1 MNKELAKY
9 AKNGDKKNFQIA
21 YELLFGNSNKKAWE
35 TAYATARAGSQSLTA
50 ETAGTTGG
58 FDMSGMISKF
68 TTKTF
73 KITNEATKLV
83 GKAINDVYQ
92 SQMGVEESDS
102 TAQKLA
108 ELLEKSGA
116 NPAALIGNATGL
128 AYDEAI
134 EQLKKESTLLSEV
147 NAKTGISGELSE
159 ALQQDMKEASIE
171 AKRYG
176 FSLSN
181 IGELYTGLVDN
192 SGKFA
197 FINRSTMESAAP
209 VAMVLGKTMG
219 EMATIMGDYETIGVG
234 VNQTI
239 KNLDEAATKSIS
251 LGMSARKV
259 TETMSASMSKLNE
272 YGFKN
277 GVKGLEDMSR
287 KALEFRMNMDSVFS
301 IADKVFDATSAIDF
315 TANMQV
321 LGGAIGDFNDPLKLM
336 YMATNNV
343 EGLQDALVGAAGSL
357 ATYNQEQ
364 GRFEVT
370 SVNLR
375 KSKEMAQQMGISMG
389 ELNKI
394 AIAAAERSSAAAS
407 LMSSGLNMPE
417 KDREFLT
424 NISRMEN
431 GEMKIVV
438 PKSLQD
444 QLGLE
449 PIKLEEL
456 TEAQKEVL
464 IKNQEAFEK
473 MDSSKIAMSQL
484 TETQQISRQVD
495 VIAAYVKVR
504 GAAYVK
510 GMTSNLTKTF
520 QDEFKESI
528 TKLAD
533 TKKVNLNED
542 KKSGQELGVKIN
554 NVMNSPEKQQ
564 EIIDGLK
571 DKKNEAVQNGEEYL
585 KKLMDG
591 FKTSFNDSMGDKYD
605 KTRTIN
611 LQYNVDSSNPREFTQ
626 VKMA

>member
-1 MNKELAKY
+1 MNKDLLKY
-9 AKNGDKKNFQIA
+9 AKNGNKKSFKIA
-21 YELLFGNSNKKAWE
+21 YEALNGNADPKAWE
-35 TAYATARAGSQSLTA
+35 IAYNAAKAGS
-50 ETAGTTGG
+50 AGVESEAAGASN

-68 TTKTF
+68 TKKTF
-73 KITNEATKLV
+73 GIANDATKLV
-83 GKAINDVYQ
+83 GKAISDIYKTQLGEEETNSV
-92 SQMGVEESDS
+92 SQQLVD
-102 TAQKLA
+102 
-108 ELLEKSGA
+108 LLQNSGA
-116 NPAALIGNATGL
+116 NPVALVGNATGL
-128 AYDEAI
+128 AYEQAL
-134 EQLKKESTLLSEV
+134 EQLKAESTLLTEINS
-147 NAKTGISGELSE
+147 KTGLSGELSE
-159 ALQQDMKEASIE
+159 ALQNDMKEASIE
-171 AKRYG
+171 AARYG

-197 FINRSTMESAAP
+197 FINRGTMESAAP
-209 VAMVLGKTMG
+209 VAKVLGKTME
-219 EMATIMGDYETIGVG
+219 EMATIMSDYETIGVG
-234 VNQTI
+234 VDQTI

-259 TETMSASMSKLNE
+259 TETMNASMGKLNE

-277 GVKGLEDMSR
+277 GIKGLEDMSR

-315 TANMQV
+315 TANLQV

-343 EGLQDALVGAAGSL
+343 EGLQDALAGAAGSL
-357 ATYNQEQ
+357 ATYNQQQ

-375 KSKEMAQQMGISMG
+375 KSKEMADQMGISMG

-394 AIAAAERSSAAAS
+394 AVAAAERSSAAAS
-407 LMSSGLNMPE
+407 LMASGLNMPE

-444 QLGLE
+444 QLGME

-464 IKNQEAFEK
+464 IKNQEAFAK
-473 MDSSKIAMSQL
+473 MDSKEIAMSQL
-484 TETQQISRQVD
+484 TETQQIGRQVD

-510 GMTSNLTKTF
+510 GMGSSLTKQF
-520 QDEFKESI
+520 QDEFKETLKNI
-528 TKLAD
+528 AD
-533 TKKVNLNED
+533 TKKVNVNED
-542 KKSGQELGVKIN
+542 RKSGQELGGKIN
-554 NVMNSPEKQQ
+554 NVMSSPEAREDLKNK
-564 EIIDGLK
+564 IIQKK
-571 DKKNEAVQNGEEYL
+571 DESLQTGEEYV
-585 KKLMDG
+585 KKLLDG
-591 FKTSFNDSMGDKYD
+591 FKTSFAETMGSKYD

-611 LQYNVDSSNPREFTQ
+611 LQYNVNDTDPREFTQ

>member
-1 MNKELAKY
+1 MNKDLLKY
-9 AKNGDKKNFQIA
+9 AKNGNKKSFKIA
-21 YELLFGNSNKKAWE
+21 YEALYGSSDPKAWE
-35 TAYATARAGSQSLTA
+35 IAYNAAKAGTTGLEA
-50 ETAGTTGG
+50 EGTTGG

-68 TTKTF
+68 TKKTF
-73 KITNEATKLV
+73 GIANDATKLV

-116 NPAALIGNATGL
+116 NPAALVGNATGL
-128 AYDEAI
+128 AYEQAL
-134 EQLKKESTLLSEV
+134 EQLKAESTLLSEI
-147 NAKTGISGELSE
+147 NAKTGLSGELSE
-159 ALQQDMKEASIE
+159 ALQDDMKEASIE
-171 AKRYG
+171 ARRYG

-209 VAMVLGKTMG
+209 VAMVLGKTME
-219 EMATIMGDYETIGVG
+219 EMASIMSDYETIGVG
-234 VNQTI
+234 VDQTI
-239 KNLDEAATKSIS
+239 KNLDQAATKSIS

-259 TETMSASMSKLNE
+259 TETMTASMSKLNE

-277 GVKGLEDMSR
+277 GIKGLEDMSR
-287 KALEFRMNMDSVFS
+287 KALEFRMNMDSVFT

-343 EGLQDALVGAAGSL
+343 EGLQDALVGAAGGL

-407 LMSSGLNMPE
+407 LMASGLNMPE

-444 QLGLE
+444 QLGME

-510 GMTSNLTKTF
+510 GMSSNLAKTF
-520 QDEFKESI
+520 QDEFKESL
-528 TKLAD
+528 TKLVD
-533 TKKVNLNED
+533 TKKVNVTED
-542 KKSGQELGVKIN
+542 KKSGQELGAKIK
-554 NVMNSPEKQQ
+554 NVMSSSEAREDLKNKIIEK
-564 EIIDGLK
+564 K
-571 DKKNEAVQNGEEYL
+571 DEAVQNGEEYI
-585 KKLMDG
+585 KKLLDG
-591 FKTSFNDSMGDKYD
+591 FKTSFTESMGSKYD

-611 LQYNVDSSNPREFTQ
+611 LQYNVNDTDPREFTQ

>member
-1 MNKELAKY
+1 MNKDLLRY
-9 AKNGDKKNFQIA
+9 AKSGNKKNFRIA
-21 YELLFGNSNKKAWE
+21 YEAINGNSDPKAWE
-35 TAYATARAGSQSLTA
+35 IAYNAARAGTA
-50 ETAGTTGG
+50 GLESESAGTTGG

-68 TTKTF
+68 TKKTF
-73 KITNEATKLV
+73 GIANDATKLV

-92 SQMGVEESDS
+92 SQMGIEESDS

-134 EQLKKESTLLSEV
+134 EQLKIESTLLSEI

-181 IGELYTGLVDN
+181 IGELYTGLVNN

-209 VAMVLGKTMG
+209 VAMVLGKSME

-234 VNQTI
+234 VDQTI

-259 TETMSASMSKLNE
+259 TETMTASMGKLNE

-277 GVKGLEDMSR
+277 GIKGLEDMSR
-287 KALEFRMNMDSVFS
+287 KALEFRMNMDSVFT

-407 LMSSGLNMPE
+407 LMASGLNMPE

-444 QLGLE
+444 QLGME

-528 TKLAD
+528 TKLVD

-554 NVMNSPEKQQ
+554 NVMNSPEKQK

-571 DKKNEAVQNGEEYL
+571 EKKNEAVQNGEEYL
-585 KKLMDG
+585 KKLMEG
-591 FKTSFNDSMGDKYD
+591 FKTSFAETMGSKYD

-611 LQYNVDSSNPREFTQ
+611 LQYNVNDTDPREFTQ